1 MDQVW
6 QVLTSNISAPIPLL
20 IRLCFSST
28 VGRSSANV
36 GAQAD
41 PSSRGGEREGER
53 LTTGERLGNSHTRK
67 ETKEKD
73 VRRSDIT
80 TEGTRP
86 ARTEEDN
93 KLRGIGS
100 NLNIFY
106 SQCWMLMITI
116 IAWLWC

>member
-6 QVLTSNISAPIPLL
+6 QVLTSNISALIPLL
-20 IRLCFSST
+20 ICLCFSST
-28 VGRSSANV
+28 VGRSGTNV

-100 NLNIFY
+100 NLNILY
-106 SQCWMLMITI
+106 IQCWMLMITI